1 MLVAAVGLA
10 VYLPYTWSGGGG
22 PAGNRYYLSFYP
34 AFFFL
39 TPTLGTIAPLMAWL
53 GGGLFTAQILLNPF
67 VSADRPYLFVERGL
81 LRTLPVELT
90 MVHAL
95 PINLDAPRSRVSHGD
110 PAVLLYYL
118 DHNAYLPEP
127 DGVWIAAQKRADIVV
142 RSGPPLFEVVL
153 TLMSPVKNTVSL
165 QMGGAWRQVDLEPG
179 IRRDITLVPDGVY
192 SRRSWAYLLSVRT
205 DNGFVPKLV
214 ELGSDDSR
222 FLGVLLNVIARPG
235 DQRGPALS
243 GW

>member
-1 MLVAAVGLA
+1 M
-10 VYLPYTWSGGGG
+10 
-22 PAGNRYYLSFYP
+22 
-34 AFFFL
+34 
-39 TPTLGTIAPLMAWL
+39 
-53 GGGLFTAQILLNPF
+53 
-67 VSADRPYLFVERGL
+67 
-81 LRTLPVELT
+81 
-90 MVHAL
+90 
-95 PINLDAPRSRVSHGD
+95 
-110 PAVLLYYL
+110 
-118 DHNAYLPEP
+118 
-127 DGVWIAAQKRADIVV
+127 WIAAQKRADIVV